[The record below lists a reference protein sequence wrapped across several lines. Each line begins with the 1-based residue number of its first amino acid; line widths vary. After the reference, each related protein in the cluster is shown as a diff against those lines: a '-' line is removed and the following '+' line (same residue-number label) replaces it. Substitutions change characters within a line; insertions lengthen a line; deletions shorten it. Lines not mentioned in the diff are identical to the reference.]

1 MNQGAFEPLGTFGGE
16 EMMGLGNL
24 ANWAGNIATGGNVQT
39 GGSMPDSGLL
49 GGGATQFFS
58 PFTSGGG
65 SFGGGG
71 SGGAP
76 GTQSFLSGANPATL
90 GPFLANS
97 VQNLM
102 NAQGSTGM
110 LGQQAAYETNKGDQM
125 MTKATTGSGLF
136 KSQQAEVNQ
145 AVQTQ
150 QSQVAQQLASEG
162 LGNSTLKASLQG
174 QAKMSGAAAAG
185 QLIQG
190 NIQLAEG
197 EQQLGTAAQQALFN
211 QFSSIASMSASLQSQ
226 VWNQAMQ
233 GFGEM
238 GQMMQQTV
246 NAFGYGLQTQQDI
259 EQVATQ
265 NANLQASTNSTN
277 AGIASQQA
285 SSSSSM
291 FAGLGQLL
299 GGSGGGGSGGLL
311 GGLGGI
317 LGSTG
322 SAGALGSMAAD
333 GTIGAT
339 SLATTGS
346 GILGGASGLISG
358 IGTALGALFCE
369 VARTVYGV
377 DSPDWLL
384 FRDWILFRAPKP
396 VRTAYAVHAYRVS
409 RWIKGR
415 PIICG
420 LIRRIM
426 NAILYVDSLIP

>member
-110 LGQQAAYETNKGDQM
+110 LGQQAAYETNKGDEM

-226 VWNQAMQ
+226 MWNQAMQ

-259 EQVATQ
+259 EQTATQ
-265 NANLQASTNSTN
+265 NASLQAQTNATN

-285 SSSSSM
+285 SSSASM

-299 GGSGGGGSGGLL
+299 GGSGGSGGLL
-311 GGLGGI
+311 GSLGGS
-317 LGSTG
+317 LGGLLGGGSGAIATG
-322 SAGALGSMAAD
+322 SH
-333 GTIGAT
+333 
-339 SLATTGS
+339 
-346 GILGGASGLISG
+346 
-358 IGTALGALFCE
+358 
-369 VARTVYGV
+369 
-377 DSPDWLL
+377 
-384 FRDWILFRAPKP
+384 FR
-396 VRTAYAVHAYRVS
+396 
-409 RWIKGR
+409 G
-415 PIICG
+415 
-420 LIRRIM
+420 
-426 NAILYVDSLIP
+426 

>member
-110 LGQQAAYETNKGDQM
+110 LGQQAAYETNKGDEM

-226 VWNQAMQ
+226 MWNQAMQ
-233 GFGEM
+233 GFGAM

-259 EQVATQ
+259 EQTATQ
-265 NANLQASTNSTN
+265 NASLQAQTNATN

-285 SSSSSM
+285 SSSASM

-299 GGSGGGGSGGLL
+299 GGSGGSGGLL
-311 GGLGGI
+311 GSLGGS
-317 LGSTG
+317 LGGLLGGGSGAIATG
-322 SAGALGSMAAD
+322 SLGAGIT
-333 GTIGAT
+333 GTIGGA
-339 SLATTGS
+339 A
-346 GILGGASGLISG
+346 GGAGGLISG
-358 IGTALGALFCE
+358 IGSALGALFCE
-369 VARTVYGV
+369 VARTVYGL

-396 VRTAYAVHAYRVS
+396 VRTAYVVHAYRVS